1 MECINPNLNHRVL
14 SGTRLDTEKIKAE
27 AVRTPHEQFAKDF
40 ESVFLERLLDEMKN
54 TIGDWGFEQDGTS
67 QQVHGLFW
75 MQLARDMANQGG
87 LGMWKEISQS
97 LDRTPENPHDL
108 SQLNDIL

>member
-1 MECINPNLNHRVL
+1 MESINANLTHPVL
-14 SGTRLDTEKIKAE
+14 SGTTLDTPKIE
-27 AVRTPHEQFAKDF
+27 ADALRTKQEQFAKDF
-40 ESVFLERLLDEMKN
+40 ESVFMERLLDEMKN

-87 LGMWKEISQS
+87 LGMWKEIYQS
-97 LDRTPENPHDL
+97 LNTTGEKTNDATR
-108 SQLNDIL
+108 LNDTL